1 MPLLAAQSAV
11 HVPAI
16 GEPKGPPVL
25 LLHGLGLGGWM
36 WARTQAVLAAQG
48 LASWAI
54 DLPGHGDHADQDPR
68 LEDVIDAA
76 TAAAEALG
84 GEILV
89 VGHSFSGLV
98 ATVLASRL
106 PLKGAALIS
115 PFPVA
120 PVRLVPTPPLAR
132 VAATRLPQ
140 VMLGK
145 RVGLSDFARG
155 LIGLNTLA
163 PEDAARV
170 GPLPGP
176 LTRDLLLSRPVVTR
190 EQVRCPLLITHGFQD
205 PILRLWTSKL
215 LADHLDAVIWRFDDV
230 GHYAPLEPS
239 GARVLDAMA
248 GWLLRPKGRK
258 IVEIDPL
265 APHQGVGADAREQRR
280 PLKSRSNSRFGE
292 RLVKRGR

>member
-11 HVPAI
+11 HVPAL

-25 LLHGLGLGGWM
+25 LLHGLGMGRWL
-36 WARTQAVLAAQG
+36 WARTQTILAARG

-54 DLPGHGDHADQDPR
+54 DLPGHGDHADQDPT
-68 LEDVIDAA
+68 LNDVLDAA

-84 GEILV
+84 GDCLV
-89 VGHSFSGLV
+89 VGHSFAGMV

-115 PFPVA
+115 PLPVA
-120 PVRLVPTPPLAR
+120 PVRILPTPPLVR

-145 RVGLSDFARG
+145 RVGLSEHAKRLVG
-155 LIGLNTLA
+155 LGPLSADDL
-163 PEDAARV
+163 ARV

-176 LTRDLLLSRPVVTR
+176 LTRELYLRRPVVTR
-190 EQVRCPLLITHGFQD
+190 DQLRCPLLITHGFQD
-205 PILRLWTSKL
+205 PVLRLWTSKL
-215 LADHLDAVIWRFDDV
+215 LADHLDAVLWRFDDV

-239 GARVLDAMA
+239 GERALNAMA
-248 GWLLRPKGRK
+248 GWLLRPAGRK

-265 APHQGVGADAREQRR
+265 APHQGVGLDAREERR

-292 RLVKRGR
+292 RAVKRPR

>member
-25 LLHGLGLGGWM
+25 LLHGLGMGGWM
-36 WARTQAVLAAQG
+36 WARTQAVLAARG

-68 LEDVIDAA
+68 LDDVLDAC

-115 PFPVA
+115 PLPVA
-120 PVRLVPTPPLAR
+120 PVKVLPTPPMAR
-132 VAATRLPQ
+132 VSMSQLPT
-140 VMLGK
+140 VLLG
-145 RVGLSDFARG
+145 RRMVLGERSRG
-155 LIGLNTLA
+155 LIGLNALA

-170 GPLPGP
+170 GAMPGA
-176 LTRDLLLSRPVVTR
+176 LVRDLLLRRPVVTR
-190 EQVRCPLLITHGFQD
+190 DQLRCPLLITHGFLD
-205 PILRLWTSKL
+205 PVQRLWTSKL

-230 GHYAPLEPS
+230 GHYAPLEPA

-265 APHQGVGADAREQRR
+265 APHQGVGADVREQRR

>member
-1 MPLLAAQSAV
+1 VPLLAAQSAV

-25 LLHGLGLGGWM
+25 LLHGLGLGAWM
-36 WARTQAVLAAQG
+36 WARTQALLAERG
-48 LASWAI
+48 LSSWAI
-54 DLPGHGDHADQDPR
+54 DLPGHGDHADQDPS
-68 LEDVIDAA
+68 LDDVINAA
-76 TAAAEALG
+76 AAAAEALG
-84 GEILV
+84 GECLV
-89 VGHSFSGLV
+89 VGHSFAGLV
-98 ATVLASRL
+98 ATVLATRL

-115 PFPVA
+115 PLPVA
-120 PVRLVPTPPLAR
+120 PVRLLPTPPLAR

-140 VMLGK
+140 MMLGR
-145 RVGLSDFARG
+145 RVGLSDLARR
-155 LIGLNTLA
+155 LIGLNTLS

-170 GPLPGP
+170 GALPGP
-176 LTRDLLLSRPVVTR
+176 LTRDLLLHRPVVTR

-230 GHYAPLEPS
+230 GHYAPLEPA

-265 APHQGVGADAREQRR
+265 APHQGVGAEAREERR

-292 RLVKRGR
+292 RVVKRPR